1 MEEYTGKAV
10 SDCIAIG
17 KIRVFS
23 KEDSLIE
30 KISVQDT
37 AAEKKRYEA
46 ARAEAVLQLE
56 ELYEKAAADTGEE
69 AGAIFKMH
77 SMLLEDPD
85 YVGSVNFIIAS
96 ENTNSEHAVK
106 ATGEKLASIFSEMED
121 EYMKERAAD
130 ITDVTERLIRILTGK
145 TEDFI
150 LREPAIIVAE
160 DLTPSE
166 TVQMDKSKILAF
178 VTRRGSVNSHTA
190 ILARMMGIPA
200 LIGTN
205 MAEPRS
211 LEGKLAVAD
220 GKKGIFL
227 VEPDAKQLKVY
238 EEKQKEEAEHKA
250 DLKKIIGKETVTQ
263 DGRTI
268 KLYANIGSTEDLSA
282 VLEQDAGGIGLFR
295 SEFLY
300 LEKDNY
306 PTEEEQFQAYKQV
319 LEAMEG
325 KKVIIRTL
333 DIGADKQAEYFQ
345 MEKEENPAMGC
356 RAIRICLERIEVFK
370 TQLRALLRASVF
382 GNLAVMYPMIISVEE
397 IIRIKEIVEE
407 VKQELTDNSIPFG
420 RIEQGIM
427 VETPAAVLISDLLAK
442 EADFFSI
449 GTNDLTQYTLAVDRQ
464 NPKLISYYNPK
475 HEAVLRM
482 IQMVVKNGHE
492 AGIWV
497 GICGELAADLS
508 LTEVFLRAG
517 VDELSVSP
525 PYILPVRE
533 RVRQLDLSK

>member
-85 YVGSVNFIIAS
+85 YVDSVNFIIAS

-178 VTRRGSVNSHTA
+178 VTRHGSVNSHTA

-238 EEKQKEEAEHKA
+238 EEKQQEEAEHKA
-250 DLKKIIGKETVTQ
+250 DLKKLIGKETVTQ
-263 DGRTI
+263 DKRAI

-282 VLEQDAGGIGLFR
+282 VLGQDAEGIGLFR

-356 RAIRICLERIEVFK
+356 RAIRICLERTEVFK

-397 IIRIKEIVEE
+397 IIRTKEIVEE

-464 NPKLISYYNPK
+464 NPKLIDYYNPK
-475 HEAVLRM
+475 HEAVFRM

>member
-46 ARAEAVLQLE
+46 ARAEAILQLE
-56 ELYEKAAADTGEE
+56 ELYKKAAADTGEE

-85 YVGSVNFIIAS
+85 YMDSVNFIIAS
-96 ENTNSEHAVK
+96 ENTNSEYAVK

-145 TEDFI
+145 TKDFI
-150 LREPAIIVAE
+150 LTEPAIIVAE

-178 VTRRGSVNSHTA
+178 VTRYGSVNSHTA

-205 MAEPRS
+205 MAEPLL

-227 VEPDAKQLKVY
+227 VEPDAKQLSVY
-238 EEKQKEEAEHKA
+238 EEKQQEEAEHKA
-250 DLKKIIGKETVTQ
+250 DLKKLIGKETVTL

-325 KKVIIRTL
+325 RKAIIRTL

-356 RAIRICLERIEVFK
+356 RAIRICLERTEVFK

-464 NPKLISYYNPK
+464 NPKLIDYYNPK

-482 IQMVVKNGHE
+482 IQMVVKNGHK

-525 PYILPVRE
+525 PYILPVRKK
-533 RVRQLDLSK
+533 VRQLDLSK